1 MLRTIGLLAL
11 PRRALSAGS
20 DDGISPAAARLLGG
34 WVLTETGLAPASPTQ
49 LIWTHRRHCPTGTA
63 CRKPGQGPSSQSPSP
78 IQHSRTPSPAQRA
91 TSITTGWSLKVSET
105 ERARPSVWTGA
116 VPV

>member
-34 WVLTETGLAPASPTQ
+34 WDLTETGLAPASPTQ
-49 LIWTHRRHCPTGTA
+49 LIWTHRRLCPTRCGRRSMSVDA
-63 CRKPGQGPSSQSPSP
+63 VPGQ
-78 IQHSRTPSPAQRA
+78 
-91 TSITTGWSLKVSET
+91 
-105 ERARPSVWTGA
+105 RPSVTGVA
-116 VPV
+116 LAPQAARGIRPAGSHSHRPAWR